1 MGKQAAYGM
10 LGRGGEGGEVEE
22 FRGGRNSRL
31 RNEQA
36 LDRLTSWFVY
46 ENVRNLS
53 SDEATCLGDRV
64 ELAGLSWQ
72 LTGVVAGQ
80 SNASEPSAGGRVP
93 GEMIAG
99 SPPSRPAGQAGPVHP
114 G

>member
-1 MGKQAAYGM
+1 MG
-10 LGRGGEGGEVEE
+10 V
-22 FRGGRNSRL
+22 FRGGCNSRL

-36 LDRLTSWFVY
+36 LDRLTGWFVY

-53 SDEATCLGDRV
+53 SDEATCLVDRV

-80 SNASEPSAGGRVP
+80 SNAREPSAGGRGP
-93 GEMIAG
+93 GGDDRWQPTQQACR
-99 SPPSRPAGQAGPVHP
+99 PSRASSP
-114 G
+114 